1 MSLSDDF
8 EIFGLDE
15 AKELL
20 KADILSPGEYPIT
33 IIKAEVRTK
42 DDKKYLSL
50 GCQID
55 APHDMQGRYKTFT
68 LYVKDGHPNPQV
80 CNIHA
85 KLRQSL
91 DAALSLDRM
100 TLTNIIGQSCV
111 VKIKNSEKNGS
122 TYENVE
128 RFLKAV

>member
-8 EIFGLDE
+8 EIFGVDE
-15 AKELL
+15 AKELQ
-20 KADILSPGEYPIT
+20 KSDILPAGEYPVTIT
-33 IIKAEVRTK
+33 RAEVRTK
-42 DDKKYLSL
+42 DDKKWLSL

-55 APHDMQGRYKTFT
+55 APHDMQGRFKTFT
-68 LYVKDGHPNPQV
+68 LYIKDGHPNPQV

-91 DAALSLDRM
+91 DAALGLDRM

-111 VKIKNSEKNGS
+111 VKIKNSEKNGA

-128 RFLKAV
+128 KFLKAI

>member
-15 AKELL
+15 AKELQ
-20 KADILSPGEYPIT
+20 KADILLPGEYPVTIT
-33 IIKAEVRTK
+33 KAEVRTK

-55 APHDMQGRYKTFT
+55 APHHMQGRYKTFT

-91 DAALSLDRM
+91 DAALGLDRM

>member
-1 MSLSDDF
+1 MSDEF
-8 EIFGLDE
+8 EIFGQDE

-20 KADILSPGEYPIT
+20 KADILSPGEYPVIIT
-33 IIKAEVRTK
+33 KAEVRTK
-42 DDKKYLSL
+42 DDKKWLSL

-68 LYVKDGHPNPQV
+68 LYIKDGHPNPQV
-80 CNIHA
+80 CSIHA

-91 DAALSLDRM
+91 DAALGLDRM
-100 TLTNIIGQSCV
+100 TLTNIIGQACV

-128 RFLKAV
+128 KFLKAV

>member
-1 MSLSDDF
+1 MSDEF
-8 EIFGLDE
+8 EIFGQDE

-20 KADILSPGEYPIT
+20 KADILPPGEYPVIIT
-33 IIKAEVRTK
+33 KAEVRTK
-42 DDKKYLSL
+42 DDKKWLSL

-68 LYVKDGHPNPQV
+68 LYIKDGHPNPQV
-80 CNIHA
+80 CSIHA

-91 DAALSLDRM
+91 DAALGLDRM

-128 RFLKAV
+128 KFLKAV

>member
-1 MSLSDDF
+1 MSDEF
-8 EIFGLDE
+8 EIFGQDE

-20 KADILSPGEYPIT
+20 KADILSPGEYPVIIT
-33 IIKAEVRTK
+33 KAEVRTK
-42 DDKKYLSL
+42 DDKKWLSL

-68 LYVKDGHPNPQV
+68 LYIKDGHPNPQV
-80 CNIHA
+80 CSIHA

-91 DAALSLDRM
+91 DAALGLDRM
-100 TLTNIIGQSCV
+100 TLTNIIGQACI

-128 RFLKAV
+128 KFLKAV

>member
-1 MSLSDDF
+1 MSDEF
-8 EIFGLDE
+8 EIFGQDE

-20 KADILSPGEYPIT
+20 KADILSPEEYPVIIT
-33 IIKAEVRTK
+33 KAEVRTK
-42 DDKKYLSL
+42 DDKKWLSL

-68 LYVKDGHPNPQV
+68 LYIKDGHPNPQV
-80 CNIHA
+80 CSIHA

-91 DAALSLDRM
+91 DAALGLDRM

-128 RFLKAV
+128 KFLKAV